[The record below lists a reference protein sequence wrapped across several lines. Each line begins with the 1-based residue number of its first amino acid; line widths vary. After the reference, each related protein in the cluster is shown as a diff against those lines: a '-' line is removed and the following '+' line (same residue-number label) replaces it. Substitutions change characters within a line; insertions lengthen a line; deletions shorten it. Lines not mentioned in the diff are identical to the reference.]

1 MSFTKKIFCKL
12 LILIL
17 FVGTT
22 SAQENKQVPKTDFFP
37 FSVWYSGGKARAP
50 MLSKITPQSE
60 EEWRRDLAQIKAL
73 GFNTVRTWV
82 EWATCEPERGKYN
95 FENLHLLMKLAGE
108 NGLRVFIQMYVDSA
122 PDWVAQQ
129 FPHALFEAQSGD
141 KVHPQAAPGAC
152 TDNHDVEEAVLNF
165 YTETAKVAS
174 SYANFFGWDLWS
186 EPHIINW
193 ASLDYIPNVQF
204 CFCPGTRAK
213 FRSWLQKKYGSI
225 EDLNRAW
232 YRNFSDW
239 NLVDPPRFSTI
250 LSYTDF
256 IDWKTFIYEKL
267 VDDMQ
272 ARYNAIR
279 KGDPKSLITAHAV
292 GASLFQSPHV
302 GAGATD
308 DFLMAR
314 PLDFYG
320 VSLYPK
326 HNHPDR
332 AWSVTTLRTVM
343 DFTRSANREKGG
355 WYVGELQAGMGTIA
369 LLVSDPVTADDHR
382 IWAWS
387 AIAKGAK
394 GVNVYAYYPMSSGYE
409 AGGYGLINL
418 DGTLTDRAVKTGKM
432 ADVVN
437 RNQELFLS
445 STPAKAE
452 IGIVYNPLTQ
462 MVGGM
467 QRRDYPGALSNSLIG
482 YFQTFANHNIPVDF
496 IHLQHIENQDLSQ
509 YKLVIVPYPIM
520 FTGKAAEGLKEFVAN
535 GGYVLAEARLAW
547 NDDRGYASEIIP
559 GLGLHDVFG
568 VREDEVRMREAVSL
582 SVTSQKHPA
591 LSGLNSGDKLKGTL
605 YAQSVLPLENRNIDI
620 LATTEQG
627 QPAVVSTRFGKGEAM
642 LAGSYLGM
650 ANFPDVDPINDRF
663 FTNLLKWAK
672 IERPFS
678 TSLDGRTTSQVEV
691 RLQENSKGYVVFVIN
706 HSSEEEVIDI
716 DLKITRN
723 INFRIRDV
731 INDTEELRNGA
742 NNLLRLNTTLEGKH
756 VKVWEISPE

>member
-1 MSFTKKIFCKL
+1 MKNAKNFIRL

-17 FVGTT
+17 FSGNIA
-22 SAQENKQVPKTDFFP
+22 AQKDGKINEPGFFP

-50 MLSKITPQSE
+50 MLSQITSQSE
-60 EEWRRDLAQIKAL
+60 DDWRRDLEQIKAL

-82 EWATCEPERGKYN
+82 EWAACEPERGKYN

-108 NGLRVFIQMYVDSA
+108 CGLKVFIQMYVDSA
-122 PDWVAQQ
+122 PDWVAHQ

-174 SYANFFGWDLWS
+174 LYPHFFGWDLWS

-204 CFCPGTRAK
+204 CFCPGTMAK
-213 FRSWLQKKYGSI
+213 FRNWLQKKYGSL
-225 EDLNRAW
+225 EELNRAW
-232 YRNFSDW
+232 YRNFADW
-239 NLVDPPRFSTI
+239 NMVDPPRFSTI

-272 ARYNAIR
+272 ARYQAIR
-279 KGDPKSLITAHAV
+279 KSDPRSLITAHAV

-355 WYVGELQAGMGTIA
+355 WYVGELQAGLGTIA
-369 LLVSDPVTADDHR
+369 LLVSDPVTAEDHR

-394 GVNVYAYYPMSSGYE
+394 GVNIYAYYPMSSGYE

-418 DGTLTDRAVKTGKM
+418 DGTLTDRAVKAGKM

-437 RNQELFLS
+437 KNQELFLS
-445 STPAKAE
+445 SKPVKAE

-467 QRRDYPGALSNSLIG
+467 QRRDYPAALTNSLIG
-482 YFQTFANHNIPVDF
+482 YYQTFANHNIPVDF

-520 FTGKAAEGLKEFVAN
+520 FTQKAANGLKEFVEN

-568 VREDEVRMREAVSL
+568 VREDEVRMRE
-582 SVTSQKHPA
+582 SVNLTVTNQKHPA
-591 LSGLNSGDKLKGTL
+591 LSGLNAGDMLKGSL
-605 YAQSVLPLENRNIDI
+605 YAQSVNPLQNRKIEI

-627 QPAVVSTRFGKGEAM
+627 QPAVVSSRFGKGEAM

-650 ANFPDVDPINDRF
+650 ANFPEIAPTNDRF
-663 FTNLLKWAK
+663 FTNLLDWAK
-672 IERPFS
+672 IERPFT
-678 TSLDGRTTSQVEV
+678 TSLDGRNTSQVEV
-691 RLQENSKGYVVFVIN
+691 KLQENSKGNIIFVIN
-706 HSSEEEVIDI
+706 HSNKEEVIDI
-716 DLKITRN
+716 DLKVKNNGNYIL
-723 INFRIRDV
+723 RDV
-731 INDTEELRNGA
+731 VSGKEEQKRSSGNILKLTTRVESRN
-742 NNLLRLNTTLEGKH
+742 
-756 VKVWEISPE
+756 VKVLEINPAD